1 MRSLFTTG
9 NSCARRGVM
18 LALSA
23 FGLLTALSPTL
34 SAQAAARTF
43 SSAASH
49 PLYDGVARLDPE
61 TRTLEARWRLTVPAP
76 PAEQVVL
83 LLNDSLREVQ
93 ITGADV
99 RAVTR
104 STQRGLARFEVQLR
118 HRDGA
123 RTITLDIAALGALHI
138 SDEGINTVRADY
150 VELGLD
156 SFWFPVLE
164 GFPDIV
170 GTVRLVLPSAL
181 HVIAS
186 GEVTSVRD
194 TTMIRSTVPLPDLAF
209 VASAQLT
216 STAAGGVSEG
226 TVHVRTHHTTASP
239 ALVDAM
245 RGVAVQCAEYLNA
258 RYGRPQPLPPVEL
271 VLPSRT
277 GPGYARKHYIVV
289 PIGEWQGPAD
299 SARVRAASQTGFLCH
314 ELAHFW
320 ASGADA
326 SGADNWVNEGF
337 AEFVAGRAVRT
348 LVGADAWT
356 STLAQWRARATR
368 AGAVWIPGRTSR
380 PDANASYGSVPWLLA
395 QLETRVGE
403 TAMDHLL
410 TRFMTEPWR
419 TSDAVLSLLA
429 EALAIE
435 HVTWFTDALQRP
447 RVGATP

>member
-1 MRSLFTTG
+1 MRWS
-9 NSCARRGVM
+9 AR
-18 LALSA
+18 LAVRLDLRWLA
-23 FGLLTALSPTL
+23 V
-34 SAQAAARTF
+34 AAALGASPVRAQ
-43 SSAASH
+43 SATAVIRAH
-49 PLYDGVARLDPE
+49 PSYDGVARLDPAS
-61 TRTLEARWRLTVPAP
+61 RVLDARWQITIPGTA
-76 PAEQVVL
+76 AEQIVV
-83 LLNDSLREVQ
+83 LLNDSLQDVQ
-93 ITGADV
+93 ITGAAV

-104 STQRGLARFEVQLR
+104 GAQRGLARFEVGLTPSER
-118 HRDGA
+118 PRS
-123 RTITLDIAALGALHI
+123 ITVDIATRGVLQI

-156 SFWFPVLE
+156 SFWFPVLD
-164 GFPDIV
+164 GFPDIT
-170 GTVRLVLPSAL
+170 GAVRLVLPSTL
-181 HVIAS
+181 RVIAS
-186 GEVTSVRD
+186 GVVTLVGD
-194 TTMIRSTVPLPDLAF
+194 TTVIRTEVPLPDLAF
-209 VASAQLT
+209 VAAPQLT
-216 STAAGGVSEG
+216 STVSQPSSAAAVR
-226 TVHVRTHHTTASP
+226 VRTHHTTASP

-258 RYGRPQPLPPVEL
+258 RYGHAQPLPPVEL

-289 PIGEWQGPAD
+289 PVGEWQGPAD
-299 SARVRAASQTGFLCH
+299 SARARAVSQTGFLCH

-368 AGAVWIPGRTSR
+368 AGIVWSPGSRSR

-395 QLETRVGE
+395 QLETRVGASA
-403 TAMDHLL
+403 TDRLL

-419 TSDAVLSLLA
+419 TSESVLALLA
-429 EALAIE
+429 EELTAE
-435 HVTWFTDALQRP
+435 HITWFTDALQRP